1 MYNEYKKIVLTSSLC
16 TAFLLSMPFTTFAAS
31 PSYIQSASLEEKVI
45 AETDEYIITWV
56 PEKAVSM
63 SSKASNTYT
72 VKNWSISGGKT
83 AYGRMFDIEA
93 NNTIYIDYDISWD
106 KNANVSVGTYSSSS
120 GFKTAISVT
129 DTESSGSIKVQTRS
143 NPVTLSFAV
152 RNNGTTSITVNG
164 SYQI

>member
-1 MYNEYKKIVLTSSLC
+1 
-16 TAFLLSMPFTTFAAS
+16 
-31 PSYIQSASLEEKVI
+31 
-45 AETDEYIITWV
+45 
-56 PEKAVSM
+56 M

>member
-1 MYNEYKKIVLTSSLC
+1 MYNEYKKILLTSSLC

-129 DTESSGSIKVQTRS
+129 ETES
-143 NPVTLSFAV
+143 
-152 RNNGTTSITVNG
+152 
-164 SYQI
+164 